1 MIINLLILFLLFFFS
16 SKFFF
21 SRFSIIENIII
32 GMILNYI
39 VIMFITLLEISYAK
53 YFLGAKIFIT
63 LSLIYFFLIQFKNL
77 NFFLAK
83 YHSFYRFEKIILIL
97 KIAFLL
103 IFINLI
109 FYENIINIMLKPLEA
124 GDALAGW
131 FHKAKYFVYNPG
143 IEYWRMISYPNFI
156 SSIWSISFYIFGED
170 YNASRVILPFIMFIC
185 VICVYNR
192 VLYELNNYLLNTLLL
207 IFILSFYS
215 LSTFGGNYRYSN
227 SGYADFA
234 VACFLMVGFTYLNL
248 SFRNKKFLK
257 KNFLFS
263 CICLGI
269 LSSIKTEGLVISF
282 GIISIMNFYFLYYF
296 NGLFR
301 ENLKNII
308 LYNFIFIL
316 ISIFPLLLSQ
326 YLQIIIGKTH
336 YSAKF
341 FEPHYLL
348 SFDVIMDRFPLIF
361 KYIYY
366 SLSENRVPGLLFGI
380 LILIN
385 LFVTRKINNLLKLI
399 FIMSIFFLL
408 YIILIYLVSKFP
420 LEWHLQTSLNRI
432 FYPYTGL
439 IFSFCFLII
448 NYNYG
453 MKLKEKI

>member
-1 MIINLLILFLLFFFS
+1 MIINLLILSFLFFFS
-16 SKFFF
+16 SKFIF
-21 SRFSIIENIII
+21 SKFSLIENVII

-39 VIMFITLLEISYAK
+39 IIMFISLFEISYVK
-53 YFLGAKIFIT
+53 YFLIAKIFIIF
-63 LSLIYFFLIQFKNL
+63 SLIYFFLIQLRNL
-77 NFFLAK
+77 KFFLVK
-83 YHSFYRFEKIILIL
+83 YQSLYGIEKIILIL
-97 KIAFLL
+97 KVAFLL

-143 IEYWRMISYPNFI
+143 IEYWRQISYPNFI
-156 SSIWSISFYIFGED
+156 SSIWSISFYIFSED
-170 YNASRVILPFIMFIC
+170 FNASRIILPFIMFIC
-185 VICVYNR
+185 VICVYTKI
-192 VLYELNNYLLNTLLL
+192 LHDFNNYLLNTLLL

-215 LSTFGGNYRYSN
+215 LSSFGGDYRYSN
-227 SGYADFA
+227 AGYVDFA
-234 VACFLMVGFTYLNL
+234 VACFLMVGFTYLFL
-248 SFRNKKFLK
+248 SFRSKKFFK

-269 LSSIKTEGLVISF
+269 LSSIKNEGLVISF
-282 GIISIMNFYFLYYF
+282 GIISIMNVHFLYNF
-296 NGLFR
+296 NTLFR

-308 LYNFIFIL
+308 LYNFVFIL
-316 ISIFPLLLSQ
+316 ISISPFLLNH
-326 YLQIIIGKTH
+326 YLQITIGETK
-336 YSAKF
+336 YFNKF

-348 SFDVIMDRFPLIF
+348 SFDVIMDRLPLIF
-361 KYIYY
+361 KYIY
-366 SLSENRVPGLLFGI
+366 LALVENRVPGLLFGI

-399 FIMSIFFLL
+399 SIMSIFFFL

-420 LEWHLQTSLNRI
+420 LDWHLATSLNRI

-448 NYNYG
+448 NYNYD
-453 MKLKEKI
+453 KKPK